1 MIEDKKLILEDKKKE
16 KVKGGHQVYV
26 PPLRRGSEDPEAL
39 PPLSVTTP
47 PAMNDHQSSSSPPK
61 PIKSILKK
69 RGGEEKKKPEK
80 KLEQDRKVQREH
92 KEITSFVASE
102 FDSVLF
108 KKKSNT
114 TLVLEKLG
122 TDDSELDNI
131 ADLIIKKS
139 IRKHSQVTRLI
150 VECVNIIEKKPKFRT
165 TFLQQLQAAHNER
178 KQLRHDNRDNFL
190 GLVMLLIEGI
200 GRVVIFL
207 DVVCI

>member
-26 PPLRRGSEDPEAL
+26 PPLRRGSEDHEAL
-39 PPLSVTTP
+39 PPLGVTTP
-47 PAMNDHQSSSSPPK
+47 PAMNDHQSSSPPK

-108 KKKSNT
+108 QKKSNT

-200 GRVVIFL
+200 GRVVIFV
-207 DVVCI
+207 DVICI